1 MIEDDWFLSLGCL
14 VQISASSCWLDPL
27 IIILCRSLCAQSLS
41 HVWLFVTPM
50 DCSPPGSFVHR
61 DSPGKNT
68 GVGCH
73 ALLQGIFKT
82 QGSNLH
88 LPHCRRILNH
98 LNHWG
103 SPYVPLYLWSFYL
116 LWRLLIWYNTPTS
129 TFLHFFVIYLFPCFQ
144 ITYIIIFEVNSLW
157 TDYICL
163 CQFLSFNCCVKPSV
177 FNDLLELV
185 CHLIFLSSTFSF
197 TYFMFLFFIFLS
209 SYRLHEYMG
218 IPLLFSHSVCGFCRY
233 GIIYKHNLTTEVIIL
248 SLWVKYRKFISFY
261 ITSLPAPLRI

>member
-1 MIEDDWFLSLGCL
+1 MIDDDWFLSLGCL

-27 IIILCRSLCAQSLS
+27 IIILCHSLCAQSLS

-50 DCSPPGSFVHR
+50 GCSPPGSFVHK

-129 TFLHFFVIYLFPCFQ
+129 TFLSFFCDISFSLLSNHLYH
-144 ITYIIIFEVNSLW
+144 YIWSE
-157 TDYICL
+157 
-163 CQFLSFNCCVKPSV
+163 FLVDRLYSPLPISV
-177 FNDLLELV
+177 F
-185 CHLIFLSSTFSF
+185 
-197 TYFMFLFFIFLS
+197 
-209 SYRLHEYMG
+209 
-218 IPLLFSHSVCGFCRY
+218 
-233 GIIYKHNLTTEVIIL
+233 
-248 SLWVKYRKFISFY
+248 
-261 ITSLPAPLRI
+261 